1 MRAVTEHEKR
11 IKAELIKAG
20 VSRYGLLKLESRH
33 LPEIIHSGEHIEAVA
48 YGLSN
53 NYSAML
59 AATDRRVIFLDRK
72 PFFSITDEITY
83 EMVAG
88 IGYNIQGRFAAVTL
102 HTRLGD
108 YPLRFVNRKA
118 AEKFVHY
125 IEVRR
130 LEQMS
135 SVIDASKPRT
145 ITPSTT
151 EPVYMPL
158 TKDCK
163 DFLHSHHIGT
173 FSSVNRTGNV
183 TGAVVYYFVNSDDNI
198 YILTKTDTHKAHNI
212 FAHHQISLTIYSAK
226 RRQTLQIQGIAEV
239 ESDKDIKDFV
249 FYELTRPRKYDDGQD
264 LPPVTKIKDGG
275 FMVIRI
281 KPTSATFHNYSEA
294 N

>member
-33 LPEIIHSGEHIEAVA
+33 LPEIIHPGEHIEAVA

-59 AATDRRVIFLDRK
+59 VATDRRVIFLDRK
-72 PFFSITDEITY
+72 PFFSISDEITY

-108 YPLRFVNRKA
+108 YPIRFVNRKA

-135 SVIDASKPRT
+135 SLADTNKPQS
-145 ITPSTT
+145 ITPSAT
-151 EPVYMPL
+151 EPTFKPL

-163 DFLHSHHIGT
+163 AFLHSHHIGT
-173 FSSVNRTGNV
+173 LSSVNRTGNV

-212 FAHHQISLTIYSAK
+212 FAHHQVALTVYSSK
-226 RRQTLQIQGIAEV
+226 LRQTLQVQGIAEV
-239 ESDKDIKDFV
+239 ESDNDIKDFV
-249 FYELTRPRKYDDGQD
+249 FSELTRPCKYEDGQD

-281 KPTSATFHNYSEA
+281 KPTLATFHDYGERN
-294 N
+294 

>member
-1 MRAVTEHEKR
+1 MRAVTQHEKR
-11 IKAELIKAG
+11 IKAELINAG
-20 VSRYGLLKLESRH
+20 VSKYGLLKLESRH
-33 LPEIIHSGEHIEAVA
+33 LPEIIHPGEHIEAVA
-48 YGLSN
+48 YGLSK

-59 AATDRRVIFLDRK
+59 AATDRRLIYLDRK
-72 PFFSITDEITY
+72 PFFTISDEITY

-88 IGYNIQGRFAAVTL
+88 IGYNIQGRFTAVTL

-108 YPLRFVNRKA
+108 YPLRFVNHKA

-130 LEQMS
+130 LEQTG
-135 SVIDASKPRT
+135 SVTGPNKPQA
-145 ITPSTT
+145 ITPSAT
-151 EPVYMPL
+151 EPTFKPL

-163 DFLHSHHIGT
+163 DYLHSHHIGIL
-173 FSSVNRTGNV
+173 SSVNRTGNV

-198 YILTKTDTHKAHNI
+198 YILTKADTHKAHNI
-212 FAHHQISLTIYSAK
+212 FAHHQVALTVYSAK

-249 FYELTRPRKYDDGQD
+249 FYELTRPRKYEDGQD
-264 LPPVTKIKDGG
+264 LPPVTKINDGG

-281 KPTSATFHNYSEA
+281 TPTLATFHDYGERN
-294 N
+294 